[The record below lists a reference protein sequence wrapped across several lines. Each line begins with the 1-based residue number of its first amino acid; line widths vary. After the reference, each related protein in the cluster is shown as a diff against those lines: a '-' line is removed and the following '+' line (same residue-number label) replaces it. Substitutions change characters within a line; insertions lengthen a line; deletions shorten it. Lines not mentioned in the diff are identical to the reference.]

1 MFFFVFFFFF
11 LFFFGGGRATDQVFC
26 VDSLKRS
33 TILAPFTVS
42 LLQISISNLNVR
54 HKDSLKV
61 KKQYIYLSV
70 QSGDSISLFNYEK

>member
-1 MFFFVFFFFF
+1 M
-11 LFFFGGGRATDQVFC
+11 
-26 VDSLKRS
+26 DSLKRS

-42 LLQISISNLNVR
+42 LLQISNLNVR